1 MFQRNALLLTPSSKL
16 EWSIAEHEELVQLFL
31 LSKELMREEE
41 EVMLVYALSKPD
53 DSSEDPLDNMLNSES
68 FRFEFERKNPL
79 YLQMKENQRQYNER
93 FEALM
98 IKNLL
103 FRVFALVEK
112 KQTLQENYG
121 LFKRYQTREDILLRL
136 DEIQKQVER
145 FIGKE
150 GELNL
155 ASFSYPKDVFR
166 KVN

>member
-31 LSKELMREEE
+31 LSKELIREEE

-112 KQTLQENYG
+112 KQTLQENYR
-121 LFKRYQTREDILLRL
+121 LFKRYQTRDDILLRL

-145 FIGKE
+145 FIGNE

-166 KVN
+166 EVN